1 MIDDEVMY
9 NRRILENSNFL
20 RTYDVLG
27 EFSTAITM
35 NRVGLLTGSG
45 LCASDRCRGILNV
58 EDSVYLGA
66 ALGCSVGVMRHQRF
80 ENGRERESTARYAEV
95 VRAVRWHR
103 IAPPFAFR
111 SDEVRVSDRLLSD
124 SYAYPPREPD
134 VWPFVAGKTM
144 SFRAPEAI
152 SRRCELP
159 RAEGDA
165 IPFLAASK
173 NPLTGAY
180 SIAAL
185 DRTTGGKTLEYLPAK
200 VSAYA
205 GEPCDIGVFGRYES
219 LTLEFDRDIS
229 GKRVLMQDIF
239 SDSAEDVTAGVRR
252 VSGRLV
258 IPGELIDRICDRH
271 NPGDTSAPGIVIK
284 LAD

>member
-1 MIDDEVMY
+1 
-9 NRRILENSNFL
+9 
-20 RTYDVLG
+20 
-27 EFSTAITM
+27 
-35 NRVGLLTGSG
+35 
-45 LCASDRCRGILNV
+45 
-58 EDSVYLGA
+58 
-66 ALGCSVGVMRHQRF
+66 
-80 ENGRERESTARYAEV
+80 
-95 VRAVRWHR
+95 
-103 IAPPFAFR
+103 
-111 SDEVRVSDRLLSD
+111 
-124 SYAYPPREPD
+124 
-134 VWPFVAGKTM
+134 M

-205 GEPCDIGVFGRYES
+205 GEPCDIGVFGRYET

-271 NPGDTSAPGIVIK
+271 DPGDTSAPGIVIK